1 MASYVR
7 ALTGDCQLILCVVWN
22 LSLVDD
28 RATLSSRRGG
38 TPTCPGEPCP
48 VGLPLTKHASVSYS
62 LLPIDQRARLTKYLA
77 RVHRARC

>member
-7 ALTGDCQLILCVVWN
+7 ALTGDSLMSAYQVLVWN

-38 TPTCPGEPCP
+38 TPTCP
-48 VGLPLTKHASVSYS
+48 VGLPLTKHASASYS
-62 LLPIDQRARLTKYLA
+62 LLPIDERARLTKYLA